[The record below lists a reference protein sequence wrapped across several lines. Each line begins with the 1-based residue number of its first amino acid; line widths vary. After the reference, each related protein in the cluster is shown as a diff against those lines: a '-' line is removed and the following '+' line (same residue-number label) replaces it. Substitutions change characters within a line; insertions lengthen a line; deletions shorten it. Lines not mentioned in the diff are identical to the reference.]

1 MTSQSDLVSE
11 RYGKSKKRSS
21 RERLIWSFVAGS
33 LVAIFL
39 FWAVSVTIEG
49 ANRVTSQDL
58 AYEIL
63 GPNQAKVKFEVT
75 KPTDTD
81 VICSV
86 KVLNNAFAVV
96 GYREIAIAASAEKV
110 VTLETLVNT
119 SELGVT
125 GLVDR
130 CWRK

>member
-21 RERLIWSFVAGS
+21 RERLLWGALATALLLTFFV
-33 LVAIFL
+33 
-39 FWAVSVTIEG
+39 WAVSVTIEG

-75 KPTDTD
+75 KPANTD
-81 VICSV
+81 VICAV
-86 KVLNNAFAVV
+86 KVLNNGFAVV
-96 GYREIAIAASAEKV
+96 GYREIEIAASPEKL

-125 GLVDR
+125 GLVDS